1 MATSKKALRFHIKN
15 EHAAGIDV
23 GSKLHAVSTG
33 LQKDE
38 SKTFGVFTY
47 ELHQLCQWLVDQGV
61 KSVAMESTGIYWC
74 QLFAMIQSY
83 GMEAVLVNASFT
95 KNIQG
100 RKPSDL
106 ADSQWIWK
114 MHSVGLLPNSYQ
126 PDVFTEN
133 LRTYV
138 RHRRRLI
145 EGSSQCINRMQKSLI
160 SMNLQLPIVLS
171 DISGKSGQAII
182 KAILAGERDGH
193 KLAELADGRVKASKE
208 TIAKALT
215 GFWRDSHLFTLQQH
229 WDSYQHL
236 QRQIA
241 VCDQQVENA
250 LSKRI
255 SEIGNDDLAYQPVKK
270 KAKSRANAPKF
281 DLSTYAFQLTEGVD
295 LMSIDGVNLGLILTL
310 ISEVGVDLSK
320 FPTHKHFVSWLSLCP
335 NKKVSGGK
343 VLSSRSRKNKNRL
356 SKAFKQAAVSFS
368 RNKRSPL
375 GSFYRRIAAKKGKQ
389 CAIMATARKLA
400 IIVYH
405 MMNRKQAFNPMDL
418 EKYQQ
423 QFRSHRIKG
432 IKKLIDNLDITQ
444 DELIKA

>member
-1 MATSKKALRFHIKN
+1 MAKSKKALQFHIKN
-15 EHAAGIDV
+15 QHAAGIDV
-23 GSKLHAVSTG
+23 GSKFHAVSAG
-33 LQKDE
+33 IQKE
-38 SKTFGVFTY
+38 QSKTFGVFTSD
-47 ELHQLCQWLVDQGV
+47 LHELCQWLIKQGV
-61 KSVAMESTGIYWC
+61 KSVALESTGIYWC

-145 EGSSQCINRMQKSLI
+145 QGASQCINRMQKSLI
-160 SMNLQLPIVLS
+160 SMNLHLPIVLS
-171 DISGKSGQAII
+171 DISGKSGKAII
-182 KAILAGERDGH
+182 QAILAGERDGH

-208 TIAKALT
+208 TIAQALT
-215 GFWRDSHLFTLQQH
+215 GFWREPHLFTLQQH

-236 QRQIA
+236 QKQIA
-241 VCDQQVENA
+241 VCDEQIDSA
-250 LSKRI
+250 LYIRI
-255 SEIGNDDLAYQPVKK
+255 TEMGNDDLAYQPVKK
-270 KAKSRANAPKF
+270 K
-281 DLSTYAFQLTEGVD
+281 FQLTGGVD
-295 LMSIDGVNLGLILTL
+295 LMSVDGINLGLILTL
-310 ISEVGVDLSK
+310 VGEVGVDLSK

-343 VLSSRSRKNKNRL
+343 TLSSRSKKNKNRL

-368 RNKRSPL
+368 RKKNSSL
-375 GSFYRRIAAKKGKQ
+375 ASFYRRIAAKKGKQ

-405 MMNRKQAFNPMDL
+405 MLNRKEAFNPMDIDR
-418 EKYQQ
+418 YQQ
-423 QFRSHRIKG
+423 QFRAQRIKG
-432 IKKLIDNLDITQ
+432 INKLIKQLAINQ
-444 DELIKA
+444 DELITA

>member
-1 MATSKKALRFHIKN
+1 MAKSDKALEFQIKN
-15 EHAAGIDV
+15 PHAAGIDV
-23 GSKLHAVSTG
+23 GSKFHVVSTG
-33 LQKDE
+33 LLKNQ
-38 SKTFGVFTY
+38 SKTFGVFTF
-47 ELHQLCQWLVDQGV
+47 ELHELCQWLVKQDI
-61 KSVAMESTGIYWC
+61 KSVALESTGIYWC

-145 EGSSQCINRMQKSLI
+145 QGASQCINRMQKSLI

-171 DISGKSGQAII
+171 DISGKSGKAII
-182 KAILAGERDGH
+182 QAILAGERNGH
-193 KLAELADGRVKASKE
+193 KLAELADGRVKASKDK
-208 TIAKALT
+208 IAQALT

-236 QRQIA
+236 QRQIT
-241 VCDQQVENA
+241 VCDQQIDNA

-255 SEIGNDDLAYQPVKK
+255 TEMGNDDLAYQPVKK
-270 KAKSRANAPKF
+270 KAKSKANAPQF

-295 LMSIDGVNLGLILTL
+295 LMSVDGINLGLILTL
-310 ISEVGVDLSK
+310 ISEVGTDLSK

-343 VLSSRSRKNKNRL
+343 ILSSRSRKNKNRL

-368 RNKRSPL
+368 RKKNSSL
-375 GSFYRRIAAKKGKQ
+375 ASFYRRIAAKKGKQ

-405 MMNRKQAFNPMDL
+405 MLNRKETFNPIDL
-418 EKYQQ
+418 DRYQQ
-423 QFRSHRIKG
+423 QFRTHRIKG
-432 IKKLIDNLDITQ
+432 INKLINQLAISQ
-444 DELIKA
+444 DELITA